1 MKREEREMEKSD
13 VQIGLRVTK
22 EFKARLEAQ
31 ADREHRKVSN
41 LIVKVMLDYL
51 EQVEP
56 KESAEEE

>member
-1 MKREEREMEKSD
+1 MEKAD

-56 KESAEEE
+56 KESTEEE